1 MTPSSTY
8 VRTSFT
14 WLAYLMVGYFSFME
28 SSLGPTLPSL
38 QQQLNL
44 SYAVV
49 SLHFSAFALGIILT
63 GLIGD
68 RVIGR
73 WGRRATIWGGAV
85 GMVVGELLIAVGST
99 AAITVLGA
107 LTIGFLGSLT
117 LVTVQ
122 AALSD
127 TYGSRRVV
135 AFSEAAVVASL
146 CSIAA
151 PLIVGFFTAS
161 IVGWTGAYWL
171 AMALVALLALVF
183 RRTAV
188 PPTTHHAGE
197 APRVTFRVLGLPF
210 WAYCAVF
217 FLASAVEWALLA
229 WIPTFLHEVGGMTTT
244 QAATLMSVFFAAM
257 LGGRLL
263 GSVLSRRLNSGML
276 LLLALGV
283 TLVGFPFFWLAA
295 WLPLRVLGMV
305 ITGFGIANQYPFSIA
320 NATHVAARYAD
331 AANARLALTNG
342 LAGLLAPFALGAL
355 ADSAGVQQSYAV
367 VAGLLVIA
375 VIMAYVANRVAASAV
390 SVAAS

>member
-1 MTPSSTY
+1 MTSSPTY
-8 VRTSFT
+8 TRTSFT
-14 WLAYLMVGYFSFME
+14 WLAYLMVGYFSFLE
-28 SSLGPTLPSL
+28 STLGPALPSL
-38 QQQLNL
+38 QQELNL
-44 SYAVV
+44 NYTLV

-63 GLIGD
+63 GLVGD

-73 WGRRATIWGGAV
+73 WGRRATVWGGAL
-85 GMVVGELLIAVGST
+85 GMAVGELLIAVGNS
-99 AAITVLGA
+99 AAVTILGA

-161 IVGWTGAYWL
+161 VVGWSGAYWL
-171 AMALVALLALVF
+171 AMGLCALLALTF
-183 RRTAV
+183 RQTPV
-188 PPTTHHAGE
+188 P
-197 APRVTFRVLGLPF
+197 APVGHEGQGQRVTVRILGLPF

-229 WIPTFLHEVGGMTTT
+229 WIPTFLQEVGGVTTSE
-244 QAATLMSVFFAAM
+244 AATLMSVFFAAM

-263 GSVLSRRLNSGML
+263 GSVLSRRLSSGVL
-276 LLLALGV
+276 LLLALGI
-283 TLVGFPFFWLAA
+283 TLAGFPFFWLAA
-295 WLPLRVLGMV
+295 WLPLRILGMV
-305 ITGFGIANQYPFSIA
+305 VTGFGIANQYPFSIA
-320 NATHVAARYAD
+320 NATHAAARYAD

-342 LAGLLAPFALGAL
+342 LAGLLAPFTLGAI
-355 ADSAGVQQSYAV
+355 ADAAGVQQSYGV
-367 VAGLLVIA
+367 VAGLLVAA
-375 VIMAYVANRVAASAV
+375 VAMAYLANRIATATIPASA
-390 SVAAS
+390 